1 MECTGRVWNRQKGTQ
16 SMRRTNINAV
26 LRMTK
31 DYLDGKMDRID
42 YELDF
47 PYEVTQRYQ
56 KMFREDAEYT
66 DMLYYYLIE
75 RGTDRAAGLSD
86 DDFHDLIQKQY
97 LEVLDGVY

>member
-1 MECTGRVWNRQKGTQ
+1 
-16 SMRRTNINAV
+16 MRRTNINAV

-31 DYLDGKMDRID
+31 AYLDGKMDRID

-47 PYEVTQRYQ
+47 PYEVEQRYQ
-56 KMFREDAEYT
+56 KMCREDAEYA

-75 RGTDRAAGLSD
+75 RGTDCAAGLSD
-86 DDFHDLIQKQY
+86 ENFHDLIQKQY

>member
-1 MECTGRVWNRQKGTQ
+1 
-16 SMRRTNINAV
+16 MRRTNINAV

-56 KMFREDAEYT
+56 KMCREDAEYT
-66 DMLYYYLIE
+66 DMLYYYLVE
-75 RGTDRAAGLSD
+75 RGTDCTSGLSD
-86 DDFHDLIQKQY
+86 DDFYALIQKQY
-97 LEVLDGVY
+97 QEVLEGVY

>member
-1 MECTGRVWNRQKGTQ
+1 
-16 SMRRTNINAV
+16 MRRTNINAV

-31 DYLDGKMDRID
+31 DYLDGKMGRID

-56 KMFREDAEYT
+56 KMCREDPEYT
-66 DMLYYYLIE
+66 DMLYYYLVE
-75 RGTDRAAGLSD
+75 CGTDRATGLSD
-86 DDFHDLIQKQY
+86 DDFHALIQKQY

>member
-1 MECTGRVWNRQKGTQ
+1 
-16 SMRRTNINAV
+16 MRRTNINAV

-56 KMFREDAEYT
+56 KMCREDSEYT
-66 DMLYYYLIE
+66 DMLYYYLVE
-75 RGTDRAAGLSD
+75 CGTDRAAGLGSVKSYA
-86 DDFHDLIQKQY
+86 QN
-97 LEVLDGVY
+97 